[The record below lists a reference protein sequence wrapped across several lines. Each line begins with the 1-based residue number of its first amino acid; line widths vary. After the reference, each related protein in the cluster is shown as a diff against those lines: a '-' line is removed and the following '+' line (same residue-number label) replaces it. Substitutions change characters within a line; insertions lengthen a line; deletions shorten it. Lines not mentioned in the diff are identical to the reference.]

1 MITEENNLVEV
12 RPIPGYEGLYSA
24 TSDGR
29 IYRHP
34 RKRSKPGFLKLRAN
48 TLYSR
53 VPLWKDGVTQC
64 HHVHRLVASAFL
76 LNLHNKPQVN
86 HKNFN
91 KHDNSVENLE
101 WVTMR
106 ENWNHAKDH
115 GKHRGIMLS
124 EEDQLELYGLYKTG
138 KFTRNRL
145 AKLYSISVSTV
156 DRHIRK
162 HRELRLA
169 A

>member
-76 LNLHNKPQVN
+76 PNLHNKPQVN

-115 GKHRGIMLS
+115 GKYRGIMLT
-124 EEDQLELYGLYKTG
+124 EEEQVELYDLRCTRLYTLQK
-138 KFTRNRL
+138 L
-145 AKLYSISVSTV
+145 AKRFGISVSTV
-156 DRHIRK
+156 GRHIRK
-162 HRELRLA
+162 HRELMLA

>member
-1 MITEENNLVEV
+1 MKIKEKNVVEV

-24 TSDGR
+24 TSDGK
-29 IYRHP
+29 IYRHE
-34 RKRSKPGFLKLRAN
+34 RRSTKPGFLKLRAN

-53 VPLWKDGVTQC
+53 VPLWKEGVTSW

-76 LNLHNKPQVN
+76 PNLLGKPQVN

-91 KHDNSVENLE
+91 KHDNRVENLE
-101 WVTMR
+101 WVTR
-106 ENWNHAKDH
+106 KENWDHARDH
-115 GKHRGIMLS
+115 GKYRGNMLS
-124 EEDQLELYGLYKTG
+124 EEDQVELYRLYRTGL
-138 KFTRNRL
+138 FTRNKL
-145 AKLYSISVSTV
+145 AKYFSISLSTV